1 MLGSRF
7 KSCRTSLGQ
16 IYGGWTARSE
26 LSKIERDIVLYGGSV
41 AVVGIAFVIASAL
54 QHLSVRPPII
64 LIYLPATA
72 LSFWYG
78 RQRSGMLAFAISM
91 ICLFYNFF
99 SAEHRWSHV
108 ILYDAPII
116 CLYIMYVW
124 GIQNFAKSRHRLECV
139 LQRNRQELEAAVDAR
154 TQELTRI
161 NAEYKAILDAAPFGI
176 VLFGRDRIVERCNPT
191 YERMTG
197 YGYGELL
204 GLAAPIPEEERE
216 AWAKLEDALRT
227 GERIVGHEA
236 MRVRRDGSKFSVT
249 LWMTPLQDARGD
261 YRGQVGFILDNTD
274 RDADEAA
281 RQMLTTLVEH
291 SPDLVA
297 VTDETGRLKFMNG
310 TGRHVLGLGEGIDL
324 EEINLLDRLLE
335 GQQKND
341 DMRLRFPLREGEHV
355 DLPVLTQNPRT
366 GEMIHLCCASFTIPP
381 PKGGSPMLLAF
392 VAQDVTKRKEAETR
406 LKLSL
411 QENRRLLEE
420 NKVLQERLQHENIS
434 LQERNLALQNEIADI
449 QRTKF
454 EKIIGESPE
463 IRQTLS
469 KINQVASTDVTV
481 LITGETG
488 TGKELI
494 AQAIHENSK
503 RAEMPFR
510 AINCAALPVTL
521 MASELFGHERGAF
534 TGADRQRLGQFEL
547 ASGGTLF
554 LDEIGELP
562 LETQAMLLR
571 VLEERNFERLGG
583 TKLIRADVRVI
594 VATNRDLHTAVHR
607 GEFRQDLYFRL
618 NGFRIEVPPLRDRK
632 EDIPL
637 LVQHF
642 VSASSTR
649 HAKNIRRIEKRAM
662 EMLLTYGWPGN
673 IRELRNVIDT
683 SVIVSPGE
691 SLVVDEELLFGVQ
704 PFGNAAIGSLKEKL
718 EHYERSLIER
728 ALAETHGRVAGS
740 SGAAN
745 VLGMPPST
753 LSTRLQVLKI
763 DPLKF
768 RTQS

>member
-1 MLGSRF
+1 MLGRRF
-7 KSCRTSLGQ
+7 KSSRESLVQ
-16 IYGGWTARSE
+16 VYGGWISRSK
-26 LSKIERDIVLYGGSV
+26 LERYVVLYGGSIASV
-41 AVVGIAFVIASAL
+41 GLAFGIASVL
-54 QHLSVRPPII
+54 QHLSVRPPVI
-64 LIYLPATA
+64 LIYLPAIA

-78 RQRSGMLAFAISM
+78 RQRSGILAFALSTV
-91 ICLFYNFF
+91 CLFRNFF
-99 SAEHRWSHV
+99 SAEHRWGHI

-116 CLYIMYVW
+116 CLYIIYVW
-124 GIQNFAKSRHRLECV
+124 AIQNFTKSRHRLECALHRNQHE
-139 LQRNRQELEAAVDAR
+139 LQAAIEAR
-154 TQELTRI
+154 TEELTRI
-161 NAEYKAILDAAPFGI
+161 NLEYKAILDAAPFGI
-176 VLFGRDRIVERCNPT
+176 VLFGHDRIVERCNPA

-197 YGYGELL
+197 YGDGELL
-204 GLAAPIPEEERE
+204 GLAAPIPEEERY

-227 GERIVGHEA
+227 GQRIIGHEA

-249 LWMTPLQDARGD
+249 LWMTPLQNGRGD
-261 YRGQVGFILDNTD
+261 YRGQVGFIIDNTE

-281 RQMLTTLVEH
+281 RRMLTTLVEH

-297 VTDETGRLKFMNG
+297 VTDEKGELRFING
-310 TGRHVLGLGEGIDL
+310 TGRHLLGLSEGIDIG
-324 EEINLLDRLLE
+324 EINLLERLLE
-335 GQQKND
+335 GQPKNGD
-341 DMRLRFPLREGEHV
+341 VRLRFPLREGEHV
-355 DLPVLTQNPRT
+355 DLPVLTQDPRT
-366 GEMIHLCCASFTIPP
+366 GERIHLCCAFFTIPP
-381 PKGGSPMLLAF
+381 PKRDSPMPLAF
-392 VAQDVTKRKEAETR
+392 VAQDVTKLKEAESE

-420 NKVLQERLQHENIS
+420 NKTLQERLQHENIS

-454 EKIIGESPE
+454 EKNIGESPE

-554 LDEIGELP
+554 LDEIAELP

-583 TKLIRADVRVI
+583 TKLIRADVRII
-594 VATNRDLHTAVHR
+594 VATNRNLHAAIHR

-683 SVIVSPGE
+683 SVIVSAGE
-691 SLVVDEELLFGVQ
+691 SLVIDEELLFGVQ

-718 EHYERSLIER
+718 KYYERSDCD
-728 ALAETHGRVAGS
+728 A
-740 SGAAN
+740 
-745 VLGMPPST
+745 
-753 LSTRLQVLKI
+753 I
-763 DPLKF
+763 DDF
-768 RTQS
+768 FNE